1 MPVRISLS
9 PETAPELLSGL
20 DLRSFY
26 NMHQYGAPL
35 DSVFLDMQVRNES
48 NSIPVILRITSA
60 IKIIQKGRF
69 TAPFMLWQSF
79 TLAASEGGLSPFLD
93 PGQRHF
99 YHSVWVRTL
108 SSWLCND
115 IIKN

>member
-1 MPVRISLS
+1 MKRPSQRAFSFPAAARYNKCYGKKCLFAFRYYRRL
-9 PETAPELLSGL
+9 PPELLSGL

-69 TAPFMLWQSF
+69 TAPFML
-79 TLAASEGGLSPFLD
+79 
-93 PGQRHF
+93 
-99 YHSVWVRTL
+99 
-108 SSWLCND
+108 
-115 IIKN
+115 